1 MKNEL
6 DGKAISD
13 SDALRPKTCSYLADD
28 NDENNKQKGQ
38 ILCHKTKF
46 LYNKNCL
53 EATQLKNKKIQLKK
67 KPDVDSFKRHYKKF
81 IKTTN

>member
-6 DGKAISD
+6 DGKVISD

-46 LYNKNCL
+46 LYNRSNAIEK
-53 EATQLKNKKIQLKK
+53 
-67 KPDVDSFKRHYKKF
+67 
-81 IKTTN
+81 